1 MAEKE
6 RNGNKKIGLGH
17 DAQNDFPDQAFFLC
31 DFFDN
36 NIKWH
41 TFYIFPDFVSGYQ
54 FLFCTDNIFVSCVK
68 CWQRPDNV
76 IQIESVDP
84 AAKISNVTSCILSR
98 SVLKT

>member
-68 CWQRPDNV
+68 RWQRPDNV

-84 AAKISNVTSCILSR
+84 AAKISNVTSCILSL